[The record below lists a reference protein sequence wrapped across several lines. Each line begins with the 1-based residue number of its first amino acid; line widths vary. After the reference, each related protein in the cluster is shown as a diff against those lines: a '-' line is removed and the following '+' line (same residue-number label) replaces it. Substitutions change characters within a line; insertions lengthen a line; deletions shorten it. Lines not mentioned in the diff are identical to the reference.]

1 MDFSDDLQIH
11 DLSSDLCHR
20 FMSYS
25 AFHVCT
31 LCGLAPP
38 SQRMPSISPFSEAN
52 FLRILV
58 LVTNT
63 RTAILCQ
70 LYDLEGVGTRACGH
84 WFVTARVL
92 PRDNVDRLTVT
103 VDNVQEPTRTVT
115 VVSSARHLAVVVDT

>member
-11 DLSSDLCHR
+11 DPSSDLCHR

-70 LYDLEGVGTRACGH
+70 LYDLMTLKESVH
-84 WFVTARVL
+84 VRVVIGSL
-92 PRDNVDRLTVT
+92 RH
-103 VDNVQEPTRTVT
+103 
-115 VVSSARHLAVVVDT
+115 VSCLETT